1 VEYFK
6 AALRGPA
13 FIHYGDACVLPYLVN
28 SILIKLQ
35 MINVSGVSKVYESP
49 AGPVSV
55 LNNLD
60 LKVAAGEAVSIVG
73 PSGSGKTTLL
83 NILGALD
90 QPTSG
95 SVQIDGHSVTEMDEI
110 SAANFRNR
118 SIGFI
123 FQLHYL
129 LPQCSVL
136 ENVLVPR
143 LAGGW
148 EESAADTRGRAE
160 VLLEEVGLKDRLG
173 YKPFQLSGGEQLRVA
188 IARSLINEPKIILAD
203 EPTGSLDPST
213 GEKVADLLIESN
225 QGKGV
230 ALVVVTHNP
239 GLAEKMQK
247 TYLLDD
253 GRLVS

>member
-1 VEYFK
+1 
-6 AALRGPA
+6 
-13 FIHYGDACVLPYLVN
+13 
-28 SILIKLQ
+28 
-35 MINVSGVSKVYESP
+35 MIEVTGVSKIYDSP

-55 LNNLD
+55 LKNLD
-60 LKVAAGEAVSIVG
+60 LNVASGEAISIVG
-73 PSGSGKTTLL
+73 PSGNGKTTLL

-90 QPTSG
+90 SPTEG
-95 SVQIDGHSVTEMDEI
+95 TVVIGGQNI
-110 SAANFRNR
+110 SLMEEAAAANFRNR

-136 ENVLVPR
+136 ENILVPR

-148 EESAADTRGRAE
+148 EESVADTRARAE
-160 VLLEEVGLKDRLG
+160 TLLEEVGLKDRMAH
-173 YKPFQLSGGEQLRVA
+173 KPFQLSGGEQLRVA

-203 EPTGSLDPST
+203 EPTGSLDPET
-213 GEKVADLLIESN
+213 GEKVADLLIQSN
-225 QGKGV
+225 LGKGV

-239 GLAEKMQK
+239 GLAAKMQK
-247 TYLLDD
+247 AYRLEA

>member
-1 VEYFK
+1 M
-6 AALRGPA
+6 
-13 FIHYGDACVLPYLVN
+13 
-28 SILIKLQ
+28 
-35 MINVSGVSKVYESP
+35 MINVSEVSKVYDSP

-55 LNNLD
+55 LDKLD
-60 LKVAAGEAVSIVG
+60 LSVGAGEAVSIVG

-90 QPTSG
+90 TPTSG
-95 SVQIDGHSVTEMDEI
+95 QVEIGGQNLVRLDE
-110 SAANFRNR
+110 AATAHFRNQ

-136 ENVLVPR
+136 DNVLVPR

-148 EESAADTRGRAE
+148 QESAADTRARAE
-160 VLLEEVGLKDRLG
+160 TLLEGVGLKDRLTH
-173 YKPFQLSGGEQLRVA
+173 KPSQLSGGEQLRVA

-239 GLAEKMQK
+239 GLAAKMEK
-247 TYLLDD
+247 TYRLD
-253 GRLVS
+253 GGKLVS

>member
-1 VEYFK
+1 
-6 AALRGPA
+6 
-13 FIHYGDACVLPYLVN
+13 
-28 SILIKLQ
+28 
-35 MINVSGVSKVYESP
+35 MITVSGVSKTYDSP

-60 LKVAAGEAVSIVG
+60 LDVATGEAISIVG
-73 PSGSGKTTLL
+73 PSGSGKTNLL

-90 QPTSG
+90 KPTSG
-95 SVQIDGHSVTEMDEI
+95 SVLIDGKAINELDE
-110 SAANFRNR
+110 SGAANFRNR

-148 EESAADTRGRAE
+148 EETPEDSRDRAE
-160 VLLEEVGLKDRLG
+160 LLLNDVGLKDRMTH
-173 YKPFQLSGGEQLRVA
+173 KPYQLSGGEQLRVA
-188 IARSLINEPKIILAD
+188 IARSLINNPKIILAD
-203 EPTGSLDPST
+203 EPTGSLDPVT
-213 GEKVADLLIESN
+213 GEKVADLLLQTN
-225 QGKGV
+225 LGKGV

-239 GLAEKMQK
+239 GLAGKMK
-247 TYLLDD
+247 KAYRLD
-253 GRLVS
+253 GGKLIL